1 MWVRALSE
9 IRTLSTCKPTVH
21 DLHSKTVIHFSLI
34 RHHLIRSS
42 MTGMNQY
49 LRVRA

>member
-49 LRVRA
+49 LQVRA